1 METCSTRRQRTA
13 SLLAAVIAVH
23 KEHRSLLHSGGAGR
37 FDHAN
42 PAVLAH
48 GVVATDGS
56 EALVSFATVT
66 APASLVIE
74 PFRITG
80 LDQERLYTVSFI
92 SLAGG
97 TTGAARKQPVWL
109 ETGVTHS
116 GRELDCWDSR
126 FLLSILSRRW
136 CCISSVAEAAFGF
149 SIPGTW
155 HIRWP

>member
-23 KEHRSLLHSGGAGR
+23 KEHRSLLHSGGARR

-80 LDQERLYTVSFI
+80 LDRIRVLHPENMAHPLALAAITEWGNKPTTKRVGHVINSGGGVS
-92 SLAGG
+92 A
-97 TTGAARKQPVWL
+97 P
-109 ETGVTHS
+109 
-116 GRELDCWDSR
+116 
-126 FLLSILSRRW
+126 RR
-136 CCISSVAEAAFGF
+136 
-149 SIPGTW
+149 
-155 HIRWP
+155 